1 MHLYFWVCFS
11 HPSSLL
17 VFLFATY
24 LTFELYKMLSCP
36 QACDKSLFGRPW
48 VLGWLWTYWLNSYS
62 FPGPKHGDATQLFF
76 DMLRWDNITKV
87 VLHLFAFPGPFCSG
101 SCHPVSESV
110 SGTCSASKPVLT
122 DAMCG
127 ATAESFPLPA
137 LAKINYTYC
146 FPPHLSSCLE
156 QW

>member
-87 VLHLFAFPGPFCSG
+87 VLHLFAFPGPFAVAAVILSL
-101 SCHPVSESV
+101 SQWVV
-110 SGTCSASKPVLT
+110 
-122 DAMCG
+122 
-127 ATAESFPLPA
+127 PA
-137 LAKINYTYC
+137 LLASQSWRMLCVVPQLKVFLFQLWLKLITLIASLLIYL
-146 FPPHLSSCLE
+146 HV
-156 QW
+156 